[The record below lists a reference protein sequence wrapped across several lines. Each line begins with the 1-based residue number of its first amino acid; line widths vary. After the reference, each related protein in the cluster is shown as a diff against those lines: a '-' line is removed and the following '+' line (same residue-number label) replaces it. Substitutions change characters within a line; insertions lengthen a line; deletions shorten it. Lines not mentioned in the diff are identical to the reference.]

1 MQAVR
6 TAACQQF
13 MVCWLHVQAV
23 AGLKTNIEKLES
35 WRPVNGCNNPQSPCS
50 YRSGVC
56 SFFFY
61 ICHCEGAN
69 ARRAARKAIAK
80 CHCEG
85 RRLEQRFKGKRE
97 LVVTSVAKRLHE
109 IHVSR
114 TSGSLHVPAITHG

>member
-1 MQAVR
+1 MPAYGRPSAQRLSRPRRVQGATEVVR
-6 TAACQQF
+6 IF
-13 MVCWLHVQAV
+13 RL
-23 AGLKTNIEKLES
+23 
-35 WRPVNGCNNPQSPCS
+35 CNNPRSRCSCQSS
-50 YRSGVC
+50 VC

-97 LVVTSVAKRLHE
+97 LVVNPVANRFHE

-114 TSGSLHVPAITHG
+114 TSGSLHVPVVTHGFCF